1 MKKGIKDNP
10 PPLDIIPMVS
20 KDHDRNYYVIPLK
33 VYNSDLIKVTSYVE
47 VTRYPLRSAAYACTR
62 EVVTWI
68 LIYFKAPL
76 CLSVI
81 EELFLVITVFSIN
94 ILKTVIHFN

>member
-1 MKKGIKDNP
+1 
-10 PPLDIIPMVS
+10 MVS

-47 VTRYPLRSAAYACTR
+47 VTRYPLRSAACITLVQRLYNACTR

-68 LIYFKAPL
+68 LIYFKAPI